1 MDDRTKLFTLT
12 PQELELLPTPED
24 VQFYK
29 EHGYYVSGA
38 VFSEQEIDRLVEAAS
53 AYYEGHRDQRLPLV
67 PAGATYWTPESK
79 SKLRQSN
86 YITYESKVMR
96 SILLKPLVGAIAARL
111 AETREARLFIDVL
124 RYKEPGDSKETTI
137 GWHIDR
143 HYWQMFTSD
152 AMLTAFIPLH
162 DCFEEDG
169 TIIMID
175 GSNHWREAT
184 HADDTTALHLAQRDV
199 DDLERRLHSEAAAN
213 NAVVKKV
220 PIRLKKGQISF
231 HNSLTYH
238 GSLPTQ
244 SSRPRQTISLHFQ
257 DETNQYRRHVL
268 ESGKL
273 AGHHTAQLCAKQPNG
288 DPDYRD
294 PEFFPVLWRD

>member
-1 MDDRTKLFTLT
+1 MEVRTKPFTLDAH
-12 PQELELLPTPED
+12 ELKLLPTPDD
-24 VQFYK
+24 VRFYK
-29 EHGYYVSGA
+29 QHGYYVSDI
-38 VFSEQEIDRLVEAAS
+38 VFSEREIDLLVKAAN
-53 AYYEGHRDQRLPLV
+53 AYYAGHRDRRLPFV
-67 PAGATYWTPESK
+67 PTGATYWATGSK
-79 SKLRQSN
+79 SRLRQNN
-86 YITYESKVMR
+86 YITYESEAMR
-96 SILLKPLVGAIAARL
+96 SVLLKPLIAAIAARL
-111 AETREARLFIDVL
+111 AETHEIRLFIDVL
-124 RYKEPGDSKETTI
+124 RYKAPGESKETTI

-162 DCFEEDG
+162 DCFDEDG

-175 GSNHWREAT
+175 GSNHWHEAVGP
-184 HADDTTALHLAQRDV
+184 DDSTALHFAQRDV
-199 DDLERRLHSEAAAN
+199 NDLERRVHDEAAAN
-213 NAVVKKV
+213 NAVVTKV
-220 PIRLKKGQISF
+220 PILLKKGQISF

-238 GSLPTQ
+238 GSLPTR

-273 AGHHTAQLCAKQPNG
+273 ASHHTAQLCSRQPNG

-294 PEFFPVLWRD
+294 PKFFPVLWHE

>member
-12 PQELELLPTPED
+12 PHELELMPTPED

-29 EHGYYVSGA
+29 EHGYYVSRA

-53 AYYEGHRDQRLPLV
+53 AYYEGHRDQRLPFV

-79 SKLRQSN
+79 SRLRQSN

-124 RYKEPGDSKETTI
+124 RYKEPGDCKETTI

-152 AMLTAFIPLH
+152 AMLTAFH
-162 DCFEEDG
+162 
-169 TIIMID
+169 
-175 GSNHWREAT
+175 
-184 HADDTTALHLAQRDV
+184 
-199 DDLERRLHSEAAAN
+199 
-213 NAVVKKV
+213 
-220 PIRLKKGQISF
+220 
-231 HNSLTYH
+231 
-238 GSLPTQ
+238 
-244 SSRPRQTISLHFQ
+244 
-257 DETNQYRRHVL
+257 
-268 ESGKL
+268 
-273 AGHHTAQLCAKQPNG
+273 
-288 DPDYRD
+288 
-294 PEFFPVLWRD
+294 PVA